1 MRLRAQDGK
10 DVHQV
15 GIILVE
21 YHSGTS
27 SKKLG
32 HKPMDSFLQLKLKLT
47 VLHGRTIDA
56 RSKTISQCNW
66 VVF

>member
-1 MRLRAQDGK
+1 MTLRAQDGK

-27 SKKLG
+27 SNKLDDG
-32 HKPMDSFLQLKLKLT
+32 LFLAVKL
-47 VLHGRTIDA
+47 
-56 RSKTISQCNW
+56 S
-66 VVF
+66 